1 MSLNMN
7 GERLLAEALADAM
20 NRDLEQVPSQEQLKQ
35 EHQFSRSFERE
46 MRRLEK
52 QTANGTTEAESGKV
66 TTYPAK
72 RWRRYGAWA
81 AAFVCVVGLA
91 AVAATGGLFH
101 TGTKSAP
108 AEGEMSAADGVA
120 DETAE
125 QAWDDAA
132 DDALSDQ
139 TGTLDSAAEQFED
152 AFDAT
157 ADNADDSGNAD
168 RAWHSSEWEEKAT
181 APGWQEQLLAESAK
195 ADEWVNWS
203 YGQMCDDG
211 SIILDTIVKVDFT
224 EENRQLRVSDVCD
237 VYYEQTDGTWTRVYH
252 NPDRQ
257 ISLFNGIE
265 QQGDSYFLSDL
276 NMTASGTYRLVRQ
289 VNQYRQVLQLS
300 VETD

>member
-1 MSLNMN
+1 MSLNIN

-20 NRDLEQVPSQEQLKQ
+20 DRDLESVPSQGELRAQ
-35 EHQFSRSFERE
+35 HHFSGSFERE
-46 MRRLEK
+46 MRKLEK
-52 QTANGTTEAESGKV
+52 QTTRGTDVAESDKAAV
-66 TTYPAK
+66 YPAR
-72 RWRRYGAWA
+72 RWRHYGAWA
-81 AAFVCVVGLA
+81 AAFVCVIGLA
-91 AVAATGGLFH
+91 AVAASGGLFH
-101 TGTKSAP
+101 MGAKNAP
-108 AEGEMSAADGVA
+108 AKGEMAVADGVA

-132 DDALSDQ
+132 DE
-139 TGTLDSAAEQFED
+139 TAEQAWDDAADEAADD

-195 ADEWVNWS
+195 ADEWVSWS

>member
-52 QTANGTTEAESGKV
+52 QAAHGTETAESGKV
-66 TTYPAK
+66 TAYPAK

-108 AEGEMSAADGVA
+108 TKGEMSAADGVA

-132 DDALSDQ
+132 DE
-139 TGTLDSAAEQFED
+139 TAEQAWDD
-152 AFDAT
+152 AADEAADDAT

-195 ADEWVNWS
+195 ADEWVSWS

-211 SIILDTIVKVDFT
+211 SIILDTTVKVDFT

>member
-52 QTANGTTEAESGKV
+52 QAAHGTETAESGKV
-66 TTYPAK
+66 TAYPAK

-108 AEGEMSAADGVA
+108 TKEEMSAADGVA

-132 DDALSDQ
+132 DE
-139 TGTLDSAAEQFED
+139 TAEQAWDDAADEAADD

-195 ADEWVNWS
+195 ADEWVSWS

-257 ISLFNGIE
+257 INLFNGIE